1 MKIDIMSGA
10 GNIFVVID
18 NRYYQFS
25 QEFYSKNI
33 NKIYHSQ
40 YFNNL
45 NFEGLL
51 VINENIMYDFEVWY
65 YNPDGSSGM
74 MCGNGGRC
82 AVRYAFDK
90 NFTDQ
95 KEIKFLMSGNMYK
108 SKIKND
114 TIELY
119 FSYPEIINYNL
130 ELLIDNQLI
139 RGDYIDNGSI
149 HYVINMDTLP
159 IKDFNSP
166 ELLELAK
173 KIRYNI
179 KFPNGTNVNFYRKD
193 GNIYF
198 IKTYERGV
206 ENFTGACGT
215 GTLATAISINY
226 QLNEKFPMSFIPPSG
241 EKLFVNALINNN
253 IIDKLILEGPTKYIN
268 SYSVEI

>member
-1 MKIDIMSGA
+1 MTIDIMSGN
-10 GNIFVVID
+10 GNIFAVID
-18 NRYYQFS
+18 NRNYQYS
-25 QEFYSKNI
+25 KEFYSKNI
-33 NKIYHSQ
+33 NKIYQRQ
-40 YFNNL
+40 YFDNL

-51 VINENIMYDFEVWY
+51 VINENINYDFEVWY

-90 NFTDQ
+90 NFTNQ
-95 KEIKFLMSGNMYK
+95 REIKFLMSGNIYK
-108 SKIKND
+108 SIIKND

-119 FSYPEIINYNL
+119 FSYPEKIVYNL
-130 ELLIDNQLI
+130 EILIDNQSI
-139 RGDYIDNGSI
+139 KGDFIDNGSI
-149 HYVINMDTLP
+149 HFVINMDTLP
-159 IKDFNSP
+159 IKGFNSD

-173 KIRYNI
+173 KIRYNM
-179 KFPNGTNVNFYRKD
+179 KFPNGTNVNFYRKED
-193 GNIYF
+193 DIYL

-226 QLNEKFPMSFIPPSG
+226 QLNEKFPMTFLPPSG
-241 EKLFVNALINNN
+241 EKLIVNAFINNN
-253 IIDKLILEGPTKYIN
+253 TIDKLILEGFTKYIK